1 MKLVSLEIKGFKSFA
16 EKTTINFND
25 AVTGVV
31 GPNGS
36 GKSNVVDAIRW
47 VLGEQKTTVLRSEK
61 MENVIFNGTKNRKAA
76 SLAEVF
82 LTFENTKNLLP
93 TEYHSVTISRHYYR
107 NGESEY
113 KLNNV
118 TCRLKDITSLFLD
131 TGISSDSYA
140 IIELGM
146 VNDILNDK
154 EHSRRK
160 LFEQAAGISKY
171 KARKKET
178 FQKLELT
185 QIDLNR
191 VDDLLFEIDSNLKSL
206 ESQARKTERYFKL
219 KEEYKL
225 LAIEL
230 AVFTIDGIRKS
241 FDSVQIQQQ
250 QEEEKKIAVDTEIIL
265 KEAGIQQEK
274 TDNIE
279 KEKNLLQSQ
288 KQLNELVN
296 QLKQKENEKNLLT
309 ENKKFQSDT
318 KEKLTQQNIFSGEN
332 LSRLEVE
339 LSNADERKANEQ
351 TMLSS
356 LQMELEQAKISLE
369 NIRLSHSD
377 SRRNLDTQNRQVQ
390 AADSDINESD
400 RKLAVNTVKKENATR
415 DIQVIWND
423 HKTRIDDKGKF
434 TAELFDLHQQES
446 QQRDVINQLTQ
457 QGDELQ
463 TKINLFEELV
473 DKTRDNLSGINRKLD
488 ARSNEFNLTKS
499 FIESMEGFPDS
510 IKFLSQNNTWSQT
523 KAPLLSD
530 IISCN
535 PEYRVAIE
543 TYLENYLNYYV
554 VSDMKE
560 ALGAVNLLSSA
571 AKGRANFF
579 VLNDFED
586 FSTSTISTPEGTI
599 AAVDVLD
606 LDSEYKKLGAYLLH
620 NVFVAAND
628 TDAELSNNKKAVIL
642 SRSGK
647 FIRQPYSVSGGQVG
661 SFSGKRLGRVKNM
674 EALGKEIDQ
683 LKSDSEA
690 LRELLQS
697 QQLELITLKT
707 SSTDKEL
714 DAAREKL
721 NHIKNLITS
730 IKTKIEHLEESQ
742 QQAEERK
749 KILEQLLQE
758 LDSETELL
766 NLHRAELV
774 GKRAGLFE
782 ALTSMENSFK
792 ASESGLNDASVT
804 FNSKN
809 IQFLQQQNKV
819 SGIAQE
825 INFKQQT
832 HLQLK
837 EQIENN
843 NQSIIQA
850 TTMLAEIEMKMSVA
864 EVDLIHMYEEK
875 TRQEVTVA
883 QVEQVYYE
891 SRGMINAE
899 EEKIRVLHRSR
910 EQIEMIL
917 NQVKEKSTE
926 MKIQLGSLK
935 ERLDI
940 EFHLNIEELMDKEP
954 NTELNKDELTEKT
967 SRLKSRI
974 DNFGEINPMAV
985 EAFNEM
991 KQRAD
996 FITTQKTD
1004 LANAKEMLLKTIEEI
1019 DTTAK
1024 EQFLTAFNK
1033 IKENF
1038 QKVFRSLFT
1047 DDDTC
1052 DLLLVNPESP
1062 LDSDIEIIAKPKG
1075 KRPQT
1080 INQLS
1085 GGEKTLTAIS
1095 LLFSLYLLK
1104 PAPFCILD
1112 EVDAPLDDAN
1122 IHKFNEII
1130 KEFSQDSQF
1139 ILVTHNKQTMST
1151 VDVIYGVTM
1160 QEQGVSKVVP
1170 VDFRSLN

>member
-1 MKLVSLEIKGFKSFA
+1 VKLVSLEIKGFKSFA

-76 SLAEVF
+76 GLAEVF

-118 TCRLKDITSLFLD
+118 TCRLKDITSLFMD

-230 AVFTIDGIRKS
+230 AVFTIDGIRKA
-241 FDSVQIQQQ
+241 FEQVQQQQQ
-250 QEEEKKIAVDTEIIL
+250 QEEEKKIALDTEIVL

-288 KQLNELVN
+288 KQLNELVTG
-296 QLKQKENEKNLLT
+296 LKQKENEKNLLA
-309 ENKKFQSDT
+309 ENKKHQTDT
-318 KEKLTQQNIFSGEN
+318 KERLTQQNIFSGEN
-332 LSRLEVE
+332 LGRLDVE
-339 LSNADERKANEQ
+339 LANADERKSNEQ
-351 TMLSS
+351 NLLIT
-356 LQMELEQAKISLE
+356 LQTELEQAKITLE
-369 NIRLSHSD
+369 NIRLGHSD
-377 SRRNLDTQNRQVQ
+377 ARRNLDTQNRQVQ
-390 AADSDINESD
+390 AADSEINESD
-400 RKLAVNTVKKENATR
+400 RKLAVNNVKKENSTK
-415 DIQVIWND
+415 DIQVIWNE
-423 HKTRIDDKGKF
+423 HKQRIDDKGRM
-434 TAELFDLHQQES
+434 TAELFEMHQQETL
-446 QQRDVINQLTQ
+446 QRDAIAQLTQ

-463 TKINLFEELV
+463 LQIGIAEEAV
-473 DKTRDNLSGINRKLD
+473 DKTREILNDKNRKLD

-510 IKFLSQNNTWSQT
+510 IKFLAQNNTWSQT

-560 ALGAVNLLSSA
+560 AMGAVNLLSSA
-571 AKGRANFF
+571 SKGRANFF

-586 FSTSTISTPEGTI
+586 FNSSTITAPEGTI
-599 AAVDVLD
+599 SAVDVLD
-606 LDSEYKKLGAYLLH
+606 LDSEYKNLGAYLLH

-628 TDAELSNNKKAVIL
+628 AQVEGARNKNAVIL

-647 FIRQPYSVSGGQVG
+647 MMRSPYSVSGGQVG

-674 EALGKEIDQ
+674 EALGKEIEQ
-683 LKSDSEA
+683 LKADSEN
-690 LRELLQS
+690 LRTQLQT
-697 QQLELITLKT
+697 QQQELIALKT

-742 QQAEERK
+742 QAAEERK
-749 KILEQLLQE
+749 KVLEQLLHE
-758 LDSETELL
+758 LDSENELL
-766 NLHRAELV
+766 NQHRAELV

-782 ALTSMENSFK
+782 ALTSMEQSFK
-792 ASESGLNDASVT
+792 ATEAGLNEASVI

-819 SGIAQE
+819 GGISQE
-825 INFKQQT
+825 ISFKQQT

-843 NQSIIQA
+843 NIAIIHA
-850 TTMLAEIEMKMSVA
+850 TAQLADIEQKMSIA
-864 EVDLIHMYEEK
+864 EVELIHLYEEK
-875 TRQEVTVA
+875 TRQEATVA

-891 SRGMINAE
+891 SRGQINAE
-899 EEKIRVLHRSR
+899 EEKIRVLHRSK
-910 EQIEMIL
+910 EQVEMIL

-935 ERLDI
+935 ERLDL

-954 NTELNKDELTEKT
+954 NAELNREELTEKT

-1033 IKENF
+1033 IKDNF

-1047 DDDTC
+1047 EDDTC

>member
-76 SLAEVF
+76 GLAEVF

-118 TCRLKDITSLFLD
+118 TCRLKDITSLFMD

-230 AVFTIDGIRKS
+230 AVFTIDGIRKA
-241 FDSVQIQQQ
+241 FEQVQQQQQ
-250 QEEEKKIAVDTEIIL
+250 QEEEKKIALDTEIVL

-274 TDNIE
+274 TDNIV

-288 KQLNELVN
+288 KQLNELVTG
-296 QLKQKENEKNLLT
+296 LKQKENEKNLLA
-309 ENKKFQSDT
+309 ENKKHQTDT
-318 KEKLTQQNIFSGEN
+318 KERLTQQNIFSGEN
-332 LSRLEVE
+332 LVRLEVE
-339 LSNADERKANEQ
+339 LTDTETRKGNEQ
-351 TMLSS
+351 DLLTT
-356 LQMELEQAKISLE
+356 LQQELDQAKVSLE
-369 NIRLSHSD
+369 NIRLGHGD
-377 SRRNLDTQNRQVQ
+377 TRRSLDTQNRQVQ
-390 AADSDINESD
+390 AADSEINESD
-400 RKLAVNTVKKENATR
+400 RKLAVNTVKKENSTK
-415 DIQVIWND
+415 DIQEIWNQ
-423 HKTRIDDKGKF
+423 HKTRIDDKGRM
-434 TAELFDLHQQES
+434 TAELFELHQKETL
-446 QQRDVINQLTQ
+446 QRDAVSQLTQ
-457 QGDELQ
+457 KGDELQ
-463 TKINLFEELV
+463 LQIGLLEEAV
-473 DKTRDNLSGINRKLD
+473 DKTRESLNDKNRKLD

-510 IKFLSQNNTWSQT
+510 IKFLAQNNTWSQT

-560 ALGAVNLLSSA
+560 AMGAVNLLSSA
-571 AKGRANFF
+571 SKGRANFF

-586 FSTSTISTPEGTI
+586 FSSSTITAPEGTI
-599 AAVDVLD
+599 SAVGVLD
-606 LDSEYKKLGAYLLH
+606 LDNEYKKLGAYLLH
-620 NVFVAAND
+620 NVFVAEND
-628 TDAELSNNKKAVIL
+628 LQVEGTRNKNAVIL
-642 SRSGK
+642 SHSGK
-647 FIRQPYSVSGGQVG
+647 MMRSPYSVSGGQVG

-674 EALGKEIDQ
+674 EALGKEIEQ
-683 LKSDSEA
+683 LKTDSES
-690 LRELLQS
+690 LRTQLQTQQQELL
-697 QQLELITLKT
+697 TLKA
-707 SSTDKEL
+707 SSTDKQL
-714 DAAREKL
+714 DEARELL
-721 NHIKNLITS
+721 NQWKNQITS
-730 IKTKIEHLEESQ
+730 IKTKIDHLEESQ
-742 QQAEERK
+742 LAADERK
-749 KILEQLLQE
+749 KVLEQLLHE
-758 LDSETELL
+758 LDAEDELL
-766 NLHRAELV
+766 NHHRQELV
-774 GKRAGLFE
+774 GKRAALFE
-782 ALTSMENSFK
+782 VLTSMENEFK
-792 ASESGLNDASVT
+792 VSESGLNDST
-804 FNSKN
+804 TSFNQKN
-809 IQFLQQQNKV
+809 IQFLQQQNKL
-819 SGIAQE
+819 SGVAQE

-832 HLQLK
+832 RTQLK

-843 NQSIIQA
+843 NIAIIHA
-850 TTMLAEIEMKMSVA
+850 TAQLADIEQKMSIA
-864 EVDLIHMYEEK
+864 EVELIHLYEEK
-875 TRQEVTVA
+875 TRQEATVA

-891 SRGMINAE
+891 SRGQINAE
-899 EEKIRVLHRSR
+899 EEKIRVLHRSK
-910 EQIEMIL
+910 EQVEMIL
-917 NQVKEKSTE
+917 NQVREKSTD

-940 EFHLNIEELMDKEP
+940 EFHLNIDELMDREPSADQNKE
-954 NTELNKDELTEKT
+954 ELTEKT
-967 SRLKSRI
+967 ARLRNRI
-974 DNFGEINPMAV
+974 ENFGEINPMAV

-991 KQRAD
+991 KIRAD
-996 FITTQKTD
+996 FIITQKTD

-1033 IKENF
+1033 VKENF

-1047 DDDTC
+1047 ADDDC
-1052 DLLLVNPESP
+1052 DLILVNPESP
-1062 LDSDIEIIAKPKG
+1062 LDSDIDIIAKPKG

-1122 IHKFNEII
+1122 IHKFNDII

>member
-25 AVTGVV
+25 SVTGVV

-61 MENVIFNGTKNRKAA
+61 MENVIFNGTKTRKAA

-82 LTFENTKNLLP
+82 LTFENNKNLLP

-146 VNDILNDK
+146 VNDILTDK

-178 FQKLELT
+178 FNKLELT

-191 VDDLLFEIDSNLKSL
+191 VDDLLFEIDNNLKSL

-219 KEEYKL
+219 KEEYKA

-241 FDSVQIQQQ
+241 FEHIQIQQQ
-250 QEEEKKIAVDTEIIL
+250 QEEEKKIEIDTQIISM
-265 KEAGIQQEK
+265 EAGIQQEK
-274 TDNIE
+274 ADNIE
-279 KEKNLLQSQ
+279 KEKNLLASQ

-296 QLKQKENEKNLLT
+296 GLKEKENEKNLLT

-318 KEKLTQQNIFSGEN
+318 KEKLTQQNVFSGEN

-339 LSNADERKANEQ
+339 IANAETGKVAEQ
-351 TMLSS
+351 NVLVI
-356 LQMELEQAKISLE
+356 LQNELEQAKVTLE
-369 NIRLSHSD
+369 NMRLSHSD
-377 SRRNLDTQNRQVQ
+377 TRRNLDTQSRQVQ
-390 AADSDINESD
+390 AADSEINESD
-400 RKLAVNTVKKENATR
+400 RKLAVNNVKKENATN
-415 DIQVIWND
+415 DIQAIWET
-423 HKTRIDDKGKF
+423 HKQRVDEKGKL
-434 TAELFDLHQQES
+434 TAELFELHQQETL
-446 QQRDVINQLTQ
+446 QRENINQLTQ

-463 TKINLFEELV
+463 VKINSLDEQV
-473 DKTRDNLSGINRKLD
+473 NQTREQLSDANRKLD
-488 ARSNEFNLTKS
+488 SRQNEFNLTKS

-510 IKFLSQNNTWSQT
+510 IKYLSQNNSWA
-523 KAPLLSD
+523 KKDAPLLSD
-530 IISCN
+530 IISCK

-554 VSDMKE
+554 VSDMNE

-571 AKGRANFF
+571 SKGRANFF
-579 VLNDFED
+579 VLNDFDD
-586 FSTSTISTPEGTI
+586 FSSSNISSPEGTI
-599 AAVDVLD
+599 PAVEVLD
-606 LDSEYKKLGAYLLH
+606 LDDEFKKLGAYLLH
-620 NVFVAAND
+620 NVFVAESD
-628 TDAELSNNKKAVIL
+628 SYVEFGRNKNAVIL

-647 FIRQPYSVSGGQVG
+647 LIRSAYSVSGGQVG

-683 LKSDSEA
+683 LKTDSEN
-690 LRELLQS
+690 LRTQLQLLQQELLS
-697 QQLELITLKT
+697 LKATSTNNPLEA
-707 SSTDKEL
+707 E
-714 DAAREKL
+714 REKF
-721 NHIKNLITS
+721 NAVKNQITS
-730 IKTKIEHLEESQ
+730 VKTRIDHLEETQ
-742 QQAEERK
+742 QQDEDK
-749 KILEQLLQE
+749 KNILQQLLNE
-758 LDSETELL
+758 LDSENEML
-766 NLHRAELV
+766 NQLRAELV
-774 GKRAGLFE
+774 GKRTALFE
-782 ALTSMENSFK
+782 VLTAMETDFK
-792 ASESGLNDASVT
+792 QSETSLNDSSVA
-804 FNSKN
+804 FNQQN
-809 IQFLQQQNKV
+809 IMFLQQQNKV
-819 SGIAQE
+819 NAVAQE
-825 INFKQQT
+825 INYKQQSL
-832 HLQLK
+832 LQLK
-837 EQIENN
+837 ETIEKNN
-843 NQSIIQA
+843 IEIIHA
-850 TTMLAEIEMKMSVA
+850 VTTLAEIEQKLSVL
-864 EVDLIHMYEEK
+864 EVELIHHYEEK
-875 TRQEVTVA
+875 TKFEVVVA

-891 SRGMINAE
+891 SRGKINDE
-899 EEKIRVLHRSR
+899 EEKIRVLHRSK

-940 EFHLNIEELMDKEP
+940 EFHLNIDELMDREP
-954 NTELNKDELTEKT
+954 DTQINREELTEKT
-967 SRLKSRI
+967 ARLKNRI

-991 KQRAD
+991 KVRAD
-996 FITTQKTD
+996 FITTQKND
-1004 LANAKEMLLKTIEEI
+1004 LNNAKEMLLKTIDEI
-1019 DTTAK
+1019 EITAK
-1024 EQFLTAFNK
+1024 QQFLDAFGK
-1033 IKENF
+1033 VKENF

-1047 DDDTC
+1047 EDDTC
-1052 DLLLVNPESP
+1052 DLVLLNPENP
-1062 LDSDIEIIAKPKG
+1062 LESEIEIIAKPKG

-1095 LLFSLYLLK
+1095 VLFALYLLK

-1122 IHKFNEII
+1122 IFKFNDII
-1130 KEFSQDSQF
+1130 KQFSKDSQF
-1139 ILVTHNKQTMST
+1139 ILVTHNKQTMNA

-1160 QEQGVSKVVP
+1160 AELGVNKVVP